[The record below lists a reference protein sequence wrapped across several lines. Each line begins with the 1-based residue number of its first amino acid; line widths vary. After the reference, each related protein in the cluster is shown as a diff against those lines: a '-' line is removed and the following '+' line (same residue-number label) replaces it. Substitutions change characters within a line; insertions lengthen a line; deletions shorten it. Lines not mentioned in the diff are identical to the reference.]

1 MIRPKDGKRVP
12 EGKRMAVFE
21 IIMNKIKQDRTQFE
35 DEIDYFDESQ
45 GNIWFIKYK
54 KSHLVKEYILDLCV
68 YNDDGIAKLNS
79 EFVPPN
85 AILPSLIK
93 RYQRI
98 KVQLKPDIEYLF
110 TIRNSLREHG
120 CQETDNIISEIAKK
134 NFRDDLFAGAFEQ
147 NNNNYKIS
155 LIANVSCV

>member
-54 KSHLVKEYILDLCV
+54 KS
-68 YNDDGIAKLNS
+68 
-79 EFVPPN
+79 
-85 AILPSLIK
+85 
-93 RYQRI
+93 Q
-98 KVQLKPDIEYLF
+98 
-110 TIRNSLREHG
+110 
-120 CQETDNIISEIAKK
+120 
-134 NFRDDLFAGAFEQ
+134 
-147 NNNNYKIS
+147 
-155 LIANVSCV
+155 